1 MALTDALSS
10 IAGTASGWGSTPSLG
25 GGKQQQ
31 SQSGAWDAANKAAKR
46 IADAIK
52 ASSGDKSADKMDAE
66 MNPVSYKKGG
76 PVKKTGLAKLHKGER
91 VLTVKQ
97 AKKYGRKK

>member
-1 MALTDALSS
+1 MAWTDALGS
-10 IAGTASGWGSTPSLG
+10 IAGTASNWGSTGTSG
-25 GGKQQQ
+25 SKQQQ
-31 SQSGAWDAANKAAKR
+31 SQSGAFDAANKAAKR

-52 ASSGDKSADKMDAE
+52 SSSGDKSADKMDAE

-76 PVKKTGLAKLHKGER
+76 IVKKTGLAKLHKNER